1 VKPWALLA
9 GLLAAPAVALAD
21 DPSPV
26 DPPLP
31 AAPAPTEPAKP
42 PEPPASTVP
51 PPSVTTVA
59 PPVDANPKYKRVVVM
74 PTTLQRQGITLDL
87 TLAGGVTLLHGSDDD
102 TRAWFG
108 RARAGVLMYNEP
120 NFLIVGIAGQYSPL
134 ASKSLGL
141 EAQYIDLW
149 RGTWIQAGVFPLDT
163 AGGVSIEGSVGY
175 ALLGVE
181 YQRRLSG
188 DHSGDQS
195 LVLSLHIPLG
205 VIRAVLKPV
214 PGVIE
219 LPKATAER

>member
-1 VKPWALLA
+1 VKRAALVA
-9 GLLAAPAVALAD
+9 GLLASLAAPALAD
-21 DPSPV
+21 DPPQV
-26 DPPLP
+26 DP
-31 AAPAPTEPAKP
+31 APAEPAPVPTEPAKVV
-42 PEPPASTVP
+42 EP

-59 PPVDANPKYKRVVVM
+59 PPVDAGPKYKRVVVM

-134 ASKSLGL
+134 ASKSLGI

-205 VIRAVLKPV
+205 VVRAVLRPV